1 MKSLSAGRPA
11 RGGFS
16 ALSVPPRF
24 YRESCGHPSETAVF
38 PRKSERTTKMQ
49 TKEKTVALYCRTA
62 LADDDAMER
71 QEERLLAH
79 ADEIMGASS
88 VFYRD
93 NGANGLTL
101 NRPAAKDLIA
111 DMRAGKIDLVVV
123 TNESR
128 IARGFSL
135 MAKWQTLLRRCGVKC
150 VALEPTP
157 HDMGKTWKPA
167 REPSLAGH
175 GSGEAT
181 RRAAPHGGYGRRR
194 RAFPEEHRS
203 ALRPQMFLSETPYPR
218 PGATDGTVARRPA
231 AAADRERAEAS
242 VNGPVCE

>member
-1 MKSLSAGRPA
+1 MKSLSAGRMA

-16 ALSVPPRF
+16 APSVPPLF

-38 PRKSERTTKMQ
+38 LRKSERTTKMQ

-71 QEERLLAH
+71 QEERLLAY
-79 ADEIMGASS
+79 ADEIIGADS

-111 DMRAGKIDLVVV
+111 DMQAGKIDLVVV

-128 IARGFSL
+128 ITRNFSL
-135 MAKWQTLLRRCGVKC
+135 MAEWQILLRRYGVKC
-150 VALEPTP
+150 VALDPAP
-157 HDMGKTWKPA
+157 HDMGETRTAA

-175 GSGEAT
+175 GFGGAT
-181 RRAAPHGGYGRRR
+181 RRTMPHGGYGRRR

-203 ALRPQMFLSETPYPR
+203 VLRPQMLLSETPYPR
-218 PGATDGTVARRPA
+218 PGATGRA
-231 AAADRERAEAS
+231 AASGLAAIANTTRAEAS